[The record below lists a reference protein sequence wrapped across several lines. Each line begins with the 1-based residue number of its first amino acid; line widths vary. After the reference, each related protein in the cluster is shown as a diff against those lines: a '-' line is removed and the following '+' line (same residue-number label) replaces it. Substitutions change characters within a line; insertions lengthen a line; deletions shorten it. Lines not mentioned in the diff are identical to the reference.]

1 MSFNEPTSNIDF
13 SELSTLLLYGKFHY
27 KHLHEGNLL
36 AQFFA
41 KLCPNPRLA
50 IVGISELLINAI
62 EHGNL
67 AITSDEKADLQRRNI
82 WLEEIE
88 RRLSLPEYKDKLV
101 EVEYTRTQTE
111 IQIKV
116 SDQGDGFDWQ
126 TFETEKLNNQ
136 SLDPKSLLASHG
148 RGIMM
153 AKALVFKKLEYSG
166 RGNVVTGVIALK

>member
-1 MSFNEPTSNIDF
+1 MNTDLSDSAPSSGIDF
-13 SELSTLLLYGKFHY
+13 LELSTLLLYGKFHY
-27 KHLHEGNLL
+27 KHLQEGNLL

-67 AITSDEKADLQRRNI
+67 GIKSDEKAELQRRNV
-82 WLEEIE
+82 WLDEIE

-101 EVEYTRTQTE
+101 EVEYSRSKSE

-116 SDQGDGFDWQ
+116 TDQGDGFDWQ
-126 TFETEKLNNQ
+126 AYENQ
-136 SLDPKSLLASHG
+136 AVNPANRLASHG
-148 RGIMM
+148 RGILM
-153 AKALVFKKLEYSG
+153 AKQLVFKKLEYSG
-166 RGNVVTGVIALK
+166 RGNVVTGVIALE